1 MLQAPLASSRSHPRI
16 GRFSEAPW
24 FLVLRRVG
32 LAPSVWVPS
41 VRAVTQVSLLLALSR
56 GKTGTL
62 CVNTSSLCGH
72 TPGDDPHVSPSTLT
86 ASSARVHADVPG
98 SAPARVAPLPSP
110 APAPVLIC
118 SPPLPHPSPTSFFIY
133 SRFCKCSG
141 SEWLALARRQAW
153 ETILPAR
160 VQCHVRFLLS
170 AVLQLPRTSRVTLA
184 TLDHTFPPSPPSVR
198 SSSLRN
204 PVRFF
209 ATVCIPSWDYP
220 PNP

>member
-1 MLQAPLASSRSHPRI
+1 MLQAPLGSSRSHPRI

-41 VRAVTQVSLLLALSR
+41 VLAVTRVSLLLALSR
-56 GKTGTL
+56 DKTGTL
-62 CVNTSSLCGH
+62 CVNTSSPCGH
-72 TPGDDPHVSPSTLT
+72 TPGDDSHVSPSTLT

-98 SAPARVAPLPSP
+98 SAPAPRGSSALPRPRPRAHLQPPSASP
-110 APAPVLIC
+110 FTHFLLYLLPVLQVQ
-118 SPPLPHPSPTSFFIY
+118 
-133 SRFCKCSG
+133 RF
-141 SEWLALARRQAW
+141 EWLALARRQAW